1 LGKTND
7 TMALSIEDNGRGFG
21 VANRILESETFQGFG
36 IINMKERAR
45 VSGGDFL
52 IKSFKGKG
60 TFLKVTWPLKPKA
73 MDSRLRIEP
82 S

>member
-1 LGKTND
+1 
-7 TMALSIEDNGRGFG
+7 
-21 VANRILESETFQGFG
+21 
-36 IINMKERAR
+36 MKERAR